1 MKKGTYLIAFVL
13 VGAMLS
19 GGCSVLPE
27 QTVEHPNVVVEAVEE
42 TNYNLAQVE
51 RGDIYLTQKLFFL
64 YAQTTEEAIHFETE
78 GRRVESVYVKVG
90 DEVKK
95 GQLLAELYSEDLQAD
110 LDNYNY
116 QKEYYERLNAQ
127 AEELYAYDYAKIEKQ
142 VESGV
147 LTEAEGTSQKASLKQ
162 SLTDT
167 TDANDDALTII
178 ELRIQELETELAG
191 CKIYAGI
198 DGVVTFIL
206 PRLEGST
213 SDEDVTVYRII
224 NSDECLFRLENSEY
238 GNQFEVGQAVHVQI
252 NEALGYDTIVKR
264 IVASDGADINAEQPA
279 DTQSQETDQ
288 SASDEQSQ
296 KTDQSASDDQTSAT
310 YTIYLE
316 PDEIDTSLEVGTR
329 GYVTLVLDERH
340 DVLYLPNSCIYTA
353 DDQTYVFVEDA
364 DGMQSIQYVTVGMKG
379 DSCTEIIDGLGEGDI
394 VIRK

>member
-13 VGAMLS
+13 AGAMLS

-42 TNYNLAQVE
+42 TDYNLAQVE

-78 GRRVESVYVKVG
+78 GRRVESVYAKVG

-116 QKEYYERLNAQ
+116 QKGYYKQLNAQ
-127 AEELYAYDYAKIEKQ
+127 AEELYAYDYAKVEKQ
-142 VESGV
+142 VESGA
-147 LTEAEGTSQKASLKQ
+147 LTEAEGTSQKAALKQ

-238 GNQFEVGQAVHVQI
+238 GDQFEVGQAVHVQI
-252 NEALGYDTIVKR
+252 NDELGYDTTVKR
-264 IVASDGADINAEQPA
+264 IVASDGADINVEQPA
-279 DTQSQETDQ
+279 DTQNQE
-288 SASDEQSQ
+288 
-296 KTDQSASDDQTSAT
+296 TDQSASDDQTPAI

-340 DVLYLPNSCIYTA
+340 DALYLPNSCIYTA

-379 DSCTEIIDGLGEGDI
+379 DSYTEIIDGLGEGDI

>member
-13 VGAMLS
+13 AGAMLS

-42 TNYNLAQVE
+42 TDYNLAQVE

-64 YAQTTEEAIHFETE
+64 YAQTTEEAIYFETE
-78 GRRVESVYVKVG
+78 GRRVESVYAKVG
-90 DEVKK
+90 DEVEK

-127 AEELYAYDYAKIEKQ
+127 AEELYAYDYAKVEKQ
-142 VESGV
+142 VESGA
-147 LTEAEGTSQKASLKQ
+147 LTEAEGTSQKAALKQ

-238 GNQFEVGQAVHVQI
+238 GDQFEVGQAVHVQI
-252 NEALGYDTIVKR
+252 NDELGYDTTVKR
-264 IVASDGADINAEQPA
+264 IVASDGADINVEQPA
-279 DTQSQETDQ
+279 DTQNQETDQ
-288 SASDEQSQ
+288 SAP
-296 KTDQSASDDQTSAT
+296 DDQTTAT

-329 GYVTLVLDERH
+329 GYVTLVLDERN
-340 DVLYLPNSCIYTA
+340 DALYLPNSCIYTA

-379 DSCTEIIDGLGEGDI
+379 DSYTEITDGLGEGDI

>member
-13 VGAMLS
+13 AGAMLS

-42 TNYNLAQVE
+42 TDYNLAQVE

-78 GRRVESVYVKVG
+78 GRRVESVYAKVG

-116 QKEYYERLNAQ
+116 QKEYYKQLNAQ
-127 AEELYAYDYAKIEKQ
+127 AEELYAYDYAKVEKQ
-142 VESGV
+142 VESGA
-147 LTEAEGTSQKASLKQ
+147 LTEAEGMSQKAALKQ

-238 GNQFEVGQAVHVQI
+238 GDQFEVGQAVHVQI
-252 NEALGYDTIVKR
+252 NDELGYDTTVKR
-264 IVASDGADINAEQPA
+264 IVASDGADINVEQPA
-279 DTQSQETDQ
+279 DTQNQE
-288 SASDEQSQ
+288 
-296 KTDQSASDDQTSAT
+296 TDQSASDDQTPAI

-340 DVLYLPNSCIYTA
+340 DALYLPNSCIYTA

-379 DSCTEIIDGLGEGDI
+379 DSYTEITDGLGEGDI

>member
-13 VGAMLS
+13 AGTMLS
-19 GGCSVLPE
+19 GGCSILPE

-42 TNYNLAQVE
+42 TDYNLAQVE

-78 GRRVESVYVKVG
+78 GRRVESVYAKVG

-127 AEELYAYDYAKIEKQ
+127 AEELYAYDYAKVEKQ
-142 VESGV
+142 VESGA
-147 LTEAEGTSQKASLKQ
+147 LTEAEGTSQKAALKQ

-167 TDANDDALTII
+167 TAANDDALTII

-238 GNQFEVGQAVHVQI
+238 GDQFEVGQAVHVQI
-252 NEALGYDTIVKR
+252 NDELGYDTTVKR
-264 IVASDGADINAEQPA
+264 IVASDGADINVEQPA
-279 DTQSQETDQ
+279 DTQNQETDQ
-288 SASDEQSQ
+288 SAP
-296 KTDQSASDDQTSAT
+296 DDQTTAT

-379 DSCTEIIDGLGEGDI
+379 DSYTEITDGLGEGDI

>member
-13 VGAMLS
+13 AGTMLS

-42 TNYNLAQVE
+42 TDYNLAQVE

-78 GRRVESVYVKVG
+78 GRRVESVYAKAG

-116 QKEYYERLNAQ
+116 QKEYYKQLNAQ
-127 AEELYAYDYAKIEKQ
+127 AEELYAYDYAKVEKQ
-142 VESGV
+142 IESGA
-147 LTEAEGTSQKASLKQ
+147 LTEAEGTSQKAALKQ

-238 GNQFEVGQAVHVQI
+238 GDQFEVGQAVHVQI
-252 NEALGYDTIVKR
+252 NDALGYDTTVKR
-264 IVASDGADINAEQPA
+264 IVASDGADINVEQPA
-279 DTQSQETDQ
+279 DTQNQE
-288 SASDEQSQ
+288 
-296 KTDQSASDDQTSAT
+296 TDQSASDDQTPAI

-379 DSCTEIIDGLGEGDI
+379 DSYTEITDGLGEGDI

>member
-13 VGAMLS
+13 AGAMLS

-42 TNYNLAQVE
+42 TDYNLAQVE

-78 GRRVESVYVKVG
+78 GRRVESVYAKVG

-116 QKEYYERLNAQ
+116 QKEYYKQLNAQ
-127 AEELYAYDYAKIEKQ
+127 AEELYAYDYAKVEKQ
-142 VESGV
+142 VESGA
-147 LTEAEGTSQKASLKQ
+147 LTEAEGTSQKALLKQ

-238 GNQFEVGQAVHVQI
+238 GDQFEVGQAVHVQI
-252 NEALGYDTIVKR
+252 NDELGYDTTVKR
-264 IVASDGADINAEQPA
+264 IVASDGADINVEQPA
-279 DTQSQETDQ
+279 DTQNQE
-288 SASDEQSQ
+288 
-296 KTDQSASDDQTSAT
+296 TDQSASDDQTPAI

-340 DVLYLPNSCIYTA
+340 DALYLPNSCIYTA

-379 DSCTEIIDGLGEGDI
+379 DSYTEITDGLGEGDI

>member
-13 VGAMLS
+13 AGAMLS

-42 TNYNLAQVE
+42 TDYNLAQVE

-78 GRRVESVYVKVG
+78 GRRVESVYAKVG

-116 QKEYYERLNAQ
+116 QKEYYKQLNAQ
-127 AEELYAYDYAKIEKQ
+127 AEELYAYDYAKVEKQ
-142 VESGV
+142 VESGA
-147 LTEAEGTSQKASLKQ
+147 LTEAEGTSQKAALKQ

-238 GNQFEVGQAVHVQI
+238 GDQFEVGQAVHVQI
-252 NEALGYDTIVKR
+252 NDELGYDTTVKR
-264 IVASDGADINAEQPA
+264 IVASDGADINVEQPA
-279 DTQSQETDQ
+279 DTQNQE
-288 SASDEQSQ
+288 
-296 KTDQSASDDQTSAT
+296 TDQSASDDQTPAI

-340 DVLYLPNSCIYTA
+340 DALYLPNSCIYTA

-379 DSCTEIIDGLGEGDI
+379 DSYTEITDGLGEGDI

>member
-13 VGAMLS
+13 AGAMLS
-19 GGCSVLPE
+19 GGCSILPE

-42 TNYNLAQVE
+42 TDYNLAQVE

-64 YAQTTEEAIHFETE
+64 YAQTTEETIHFETE
-78 GRRVESVYVKVG
+78 GRRVESVYAKVG

-127 AEELYAYDYAKIEKQ
+127 AEELYAYDYAKVEKQ
-142 VESGV
+142 VESGA
-147 LTEAEGTSQKASLKQ
+147 LTEAEGTSQKAALKQ

-238 GNQFEVGQAVHVQI
+238 GDQFEVGQAVHVQI
-252 NEALGYDTIVKR
+252 NDELGYDTTVKR
-264 IVASDGADINAEQPA
+264 IVASDGADINVEQPA
-279 DTQSQETDQ
+279 DTQNQE
-288 SASDEQSQ
+288 
-296 KTDQSASDDQTSAT
+296 TDQSASDDQTPAI

-340 DVLYLPNSCIYTA
+340 DALYLPNSCIYTA

-379 DSCTEIIDGLGEGDI
+379 DSCTEITDGLGEGDI

>member
-13 VGAMLS
+13 AGAMLS

-42 TNYNLAQVE
+42 TDYNLAQVE

-78 GRRVESVYVKVG
+78 ERRVESVYAKVG

-127 AEELYAYDYAKIEKQ
+127 AEELYAYDYAKVEKQ
-142 VESGV
+142 VESGA
-147 LTEAEGTSQKASLKQ
+147 LTEAEGTSQKAALKQ

-238 GNQFEVGQAVHVQI
+238 GDQFEVGQAVHVQI
-252 NEALGYDTIVKR
+252 NDELGYDTTVKR
-264 IVASDGADINAEQPA
+264 IVASDGADINVEQPA
-279 DTQSQETDQ
+279 DTQNQETDQ
-288 SASDEQSQ
+288 SAP
-296 KTDQSASDDQTSAT
+296 DDQTTAT

-340 DVLYLPNSCIYTA
+340 DALYLPNSCIYTA

-379 DSCTEIIDGLGEGDI
+379 DSYTEITDGLGEGDI

>member
-13 VGAMLS
+13 VDAMLL

-42 TNYNLAQVE
+42 TSYNLAQVE

-78 GRRVESVYVKVG
+78 GRRVESVYAKVG

-116 QKEYYERLNAQ
+116 QKKYYERLNAQ
-127 AEELYAYDYAKIEKQ
+127 AEELYAYDYAKVEKQ
-142 VESGV
+142 VESGA

-252 NEALGYDTIVKR
+252 NDELGYDTTVKR
-264 IVASDGADINAEQPA
+264 IVES
-279 DTQSQETDQ
+279 
-288 SASDEQSQ
+288 
-296 KTDQSASDDQTSAT
+296 
-310 YTIYLE
+310 TIYLE

-364 DGMQSIQYVTVGMKG
+364 GGMQSIQYVTVGMKG
-379 DSCTEIIDGLGEGDI
+379 DSYTEIIDGLGEGDI

>member
-13 VGAMLS
+13 AGAMLS

-27 QTVEHPNVVVEAVEE
+27 QMVEHPNVVVEAVEE

-78 GRRVESVYVKVG
+78 GRRVESVYAKVG

-127 AEELYAYDYAKIEKQ
+127 AEELYAYDYAKVEEQ

-147 LTEAEGTSQKASLKQ
+147 LTDAEGTSQKASLKQ

-198 DGVVTFIL
+198 DGAVTFIL

-238 GNQFEVGQAVHVQI
+238 GDQFEVGQAVHVQI
-252 NEALGYDTIVKR
+252 NDELGYDTTVKR
-264 IVASDGADINAEQPA
+264 IVES
-279 DTQSQETDQ
+279 
-288 SASDEQSQ
+288 
-296 KTDQSASDDQTSAT
+296 
-310 YTIYLE
+310 TIYLE
-316 PDEIDTSLEVGTR
+316 PDEIDTSLEMGTR

>member
-13 VGAMLS
+13 AGAMLS

-42 TNYNLAQVE
+42 TDYNLAQVE

-78 GRRVESVYVKVG
+78 ERRVESVYAKVG

-127 AEELYAYDYAKIEKQ
+127 AEELYAYDYAKVEKQ
-142 VESGV
+142 VESGA
-147 LTEAEGTSQKASLKQ
+147 LTEAEGTSQKAALKQ

-238 GNQFEVGQAVHVQI
+238 GDQFEVGQAVHVQI
-252 NEALGYDTIVKR
+252 NDELGYDTTVKR
-264 IVASDGADINAEQPA
+264 IVASDGADINVEQPA
-279 DTQSQETDQ
+279 DTQNQE
-288 SASDEQSQ
+288 
-296 KTDQSASDDQTSAT
+296 TDQSASDDQTPAI

-379 DSCTEIIDGLGEGDI
+379 DSYTEITDGLGEGDI